1 MTAVGGRRPTVG
13 AAAPTRHLTGHVGRL
28 PKSPDVS
35 AHRALSTHRR
45 GSRGAAPGRDG
56 LCAVVRPIAQ
66 PLAGRPR
73 TACRPVSCSSIDAT
87 GERRGRRGILS
98 AAVLQG
104 PIFASVKAVVDRGG
118 AVQPPPDRHLALLPL
133 SRFHRSLALVLLVP
147 ESARRSRAAPEP
159 ALGPASVLTRT
170 TPTARSAI
178 VGSPK
183 ANLAPVGVANCRAI
197 LVPVLLGSGTT
208 LVDDLSRPGL
218 GASGARRAG
227 HSRERRCRPHPI
239 RRRPL
244 GALVLNR
251 GPPEERFVTG
261 SSGFAGRGS

>member
-1 MTAVGGRRPTVG
+1 MPPV
-13 AAAPTRHLTGHVGRL
+13 APTRYLTGHVGRL

-35 AHRALSTHRR
+35 AHRALTTHRR
-45 GSRGAAPGRDG
+45 GSRGAAWQGR
-56 LCAVVRPIAQ
+56 VVRGCAPYCA
-66 PLAGRPR
+66 AVGRP
-73 TACRPVSCSSIDAT
+73 AANGVQARPVSCSSIDAT
-87 GERRGRRGILS
+87 GERRGRRGVLS
-98 AAVLQG
+98 TAVLQG

-118 AVQPPPDRHLALLPL
+118 AVQSPPDRHLTLLSL

-183 ANLAPVGVANCRAI
+183 ANLAPVCVANFRAI

-244 GALVLNR
+244 GALVLDR